1 MIEAYKTS
9 NYRVSTVVGTVIGI
23 LSTAFGALLSFADT
37 WIAASILM
45 SATFITWVLIQSEIA
60 LWSTIIIFTLIPFGT
75 LPIKLILTPTFLDVT
90 IATVYMVF
98 LSERLKTNRRSLAFT
113 PAHIPIIV
121 FILLSILSFVLGL
134 GNAVHSP
141 NLFRKFVAYI
151 LNIALALIIVE
162 QVRNR
167 DVLGR
172 LIKIIMVSGFAAAIL
187 GIALYVAP
195 PNLAERSLNYLSVFN
210 YPSGNMLRYIEDNP
224 TNPLRAIGTSVDPNI
239 FGGLLAIVAALLVP
253 QISTRTPIF
262 GRRSIS
268 ILMLAVTIIALFLTY
283 SRTAMTA
290 LLAAM
295 TFVAVI
301 RYRRVF
307 WVIAATILL
316 ISFLPLSQ
324 QYVSHFTDVIKGQD
338 LATSMRFGEYKDALI
353 LINRYPAFGVGFGG
367 TPDADIY
374 LGVSSAYLLL
384 SEQVGLIG
392 FSSFTIVIATVFIW
406 GIKHRLDALTNNG
419 LASQWL
425 GIYGALLATTIIGL
439 FDHYYVNLEFQSSQ
453 TCFWVIVGL
462 ALAVTRISQELK

>member
-1 MIEAYKTS
+1 
-9 NYRVSTVVGTVIGI
+9 
-23 LSTAFGALLSFADT
+23 
-37 WIAASILM
+37 
-45 SATFITWVLIQSEIA
+45 
-60 LWSTIIIFTLIPFGT
+60 
-75 LPIKLILTPTFLDVT
+75 
-90 IATVYMVF
+90 
-98 LSERLKTNRRSLAFT
+98 
-113 PAHIPIIV
+113 
-121 FILLSILSFVLGL
+121 
-134 GNAVHSP
+134 
-141 NLFRKFVAYI
+141 
-151 LNIALALIIVE
+151 
-162 QVRNR
+162 
-167 DVLGR
+167 
-172 LIKIIMVSGFAAAIL
+172 
-187 GIALYVAP
+187 
-195 PNLAERSLNYLSVFN
+195 
-210 YPSGNMLRYIEDNP
+210 
-224 TNPLRAIGTSVDPNI
+224 
-239 FGGLLAIVAALLVP
+239 
-253 QISTRTPIF
+253 
-262 GRRSIS
+262 
-268 ILMLAVTIIALFLTY
+268 
-283 SRTAMTA
+283 MTA

-295 TFVAVI
+295 TFVAII